1 MYCSLAALTSRT
13 VYMRPLHREMGYIW
27 RHILSFLQADVSWIP
42 IQYRQMGWLR
52 TILKVFFKYFSLPSF
67 IYFSF
72 FGTFTRHPMG
82 CWMQIFRAFR
92 RPEHKILNK
101 IHAAKIPLKWG
112 WLRTGLTGEYLTSLD
127 VLVVITVQ
135 LHQWSQLV
143 MLMLLVQI
151 HMTSDMSEVTPLSEV
166 TPFYGTCKK
175 GYRLILY

>member
-1 MYCSLAALTSRT
+1 MK
-13 VYMRPLHREMGYIW
+13 
-27 RHILSFLQADVSWIP
+27 
-42 IQYRQMGWLR
+42 YRQMGWLR

-101 IHAAKIPLKWG
+101 IHDPKMPLKWG

-151 HMTSDMSEVTPLSEV
+151 HMTSDMSEVAPLKNTKNS
-166 TPFYGTCKK
+166 KS
-175 GYRLILY
+175 YRNLLWTWDVGWLQLW